1 MKFQNNVWSLNSQP
15 RKNTMFTLT
24 KGSQL
29 SYWPTYPLKQSSSWE
44 TNLFSAS
51 QGIPRILRNPK
62 VHYRIHSSPLYVPI
76 LSQLD
81 PVHPPTSYFLKI
93 HLNII
98 LASTPEPSKWSSSL
112 RFPNKTLYAPLLSSN
127 RATCPSHLILLDLI
141 IRIIFCWQHRSLS
154 SSLCSFLYFPVT
166 SSLVGP
172 NILLSTQFSNTLR
185 LCSSFNVSD

>member
-1 MKFQNNVWSLNSQP
+1 MTHSLHGAEFFWRS
-15 RKNTMFTLT
+15 F
-24 KGSQL
+24 GSQL
-29 SYWPTYPLKQSSSWE
+29 HNGTPKFITAFTKDRHLPLSWATSIQS
-44 TNLFSAS
+44 
-51 QGIPRILRNPK
+51 R
-62 VHYRIHSSPLYVPI
+62 
-76 LSQLD
+76 
-81 PVHPPTSYFLKI
+81 PPSHFLKI
-93 HLNII
+93 HLYII
-98 LASTPEPSKWSSSL
+98 FPFTPWHSKWN
-112 RFPNKTLYAPLLSSN
+112 FPSDFSTKPLYAPLLSSN